1 MDTYTLKLFQRK
13 AIKSQREVLEALSN
27 YSFRLAHG
35 KKHSPDAAFY
45 RPALIE
51 LIDRFTKKVC
61 NCDLAYLEK
70 PFASYEIVIT
80 NIDITLNSVE
90 YTKITLDENDEI
102 ESTESSAYAPVVC
115 ANAHFISIE
124 EFAQRFSIDTKI
136 ATDWIKHRKIKC
148 AEKRP
153 SGWYVMET
161 QGFPSEKSQ
170 SGSYFFIGE
179 SGDLSSIAS
188 LCEGTQT
195 FTAFQD
201 ERQDGLLDS
210 MSFDSSGR
218 LIEHRQISR
227 EELNALEDALIRSQ
241 DVLFENTLVDVIDE
255 KVILG
260 FSKNPFST
268 IKEEEILNFVTELDL
283 PEETKSALK
292 AMARDNCGENL
303 FIKTLEKLSMKD
315 NFLLFINESI
325 AKYADN
331 HSRVFQG
338 SALEWKSQL

>member
-1 MDTYTLKLFQRK
+1 MDARTLKLFQRK

-27 YSFRLAHG
+27 YSFRLAHD
-35 KKHSPDAAFY
+35 KKHSSDDDFY

-51 LIDRFTKKVC
+51 LIDRFTKKVG

-90 YTKITLDENDEI
+90 YTKISLDENDEI
-102 ESTESSAYAPVVC
+102 ESTESSAYAPVIC
-115 ANAHFISIE
+115 ENAHFIPIE
-124 EFAQRFSIDTKI
+124 EFAQRFSIDAKI
-136 ATDWIKHRKIKC
+136 ATEWIKHRKVKR

-161 QGFPSEKSQ
+161 QGFPSEESQ

-218 LIEHRQISR
+218 LIEHRQISS

-241 DVLFENTLVDVIDE
+241 DVLFENTLIEVIDE
-255 KVILG
+255 KVISG
-260 FSKNPFST
+260 FNKNPFSA
-268 IKEEEILNFVTELDL
+268 IREEEILNFVTKLDL

-303 FIKTLEKLSMKD
+303 FIETLEKLSLRD
-315 NFLLFINESI
+315 SFLSFVNENI
-325 AKYADN
+325 DKYAEN
-331 HSRVFQG
+331 
-338 SALEWKSQL
+338 

>member
-1 MDTYTLKLFQRK
+1 MDAHTLKLFQRK
-13 AIKSQREVLEALSN
+13 AIKSKREVLEALSN

-35 KKHSPDAAFY
+35 KKYSLDAAFY
-45 RPALIE
+45 KPTLIE

-90 YTKITLDENDEI
+90 YTKISLDENDEI
-102 ESTESSAYAPVVC
+102 ESTESSAYAPVIC
-115 ANAHFISIE
+115 ASAHFISIE

-161 QGFPSEKSQ
+161 QGFPSDESQ

-179 SGDLSSIAS
+179 SGDLTSVAS
-188 LCEGTQT
+188 LSKGTQT
-195 FTAFQD
+195 FTTFQD
-201 ERQDGLLDS
+201 ERQDSLLDS
-210 MSFDSSGR
+210 MSLDANGR
-218 LIEHRQISR
+218 LIEHRQISS

-241 DVLFENTLVDVIDE
+241 DVLFENTLVEVIDE
-255 KVILG
+255 KVISG
-260 FSKNPFST
+260 FNRNPFSA

-283 PEETKSALK
+283 PEETKGVLK

-303 FIKTLEKLSMKD
+303 FIETLEKLSLKED
-315 NFLLFINESI
+315 FITFINE
-325 AKYADN
+325 AQ
-331 HSRVFQG
+331 V
-338 SALEWKSQL
+338 

>member
-1 MDTYTLKLFQRK
+1 MDAHTLKLFQRK
-13 AIKSQREVLEALSN
+13 AIKSKKEVLEALSN

-35 KKHSPDAAFY
+35 KKYSLDAAFY

-90 YTKITLDENDEI
+90 YTKISLDENDEI
-102 ESTESSAYAPVVC
+102 ESTESSAYAPVIC

-161 QGFPSEKSQ
+161 QGFPSEESQ
-170 SGSYFFIGE
+170 SGSHFFIGE
-179 SGDLSSIAS
+179 SGDLSSVAS
-188 LCEGTQT
+188 LSKGTQT

-210 MSFDSSGR
+210 MSLDANGR
-218 LIEHRQISR
+218 LIEHRQIGSD
-227 EELNALEDALIRSQ
+227 ELNALEDALIRSQ
-241 DVLFENTLVDVIDE
+241 DVLFENALIEVIDE
-255 KVILG
+255 KVISG
-260 FSKNPFST
+260 FNKNPFSA
-268 IKEEEILNFVTELDL
+268 IKEAEILNFVTELDL
-283 PEETKSALK
+283 PEETKGVLR

-303 FIKTLEKLSMKD
+303 FIETLEKLSMKD

-325 AKYADN
+325 AKHTDN

-338 SALEWKSQL
+338 SALDWKNQL

>member
-1 MDTYTLKLFQRK
+1 MDAHTLKLFQRK
-13 AIKSQREVLEALSN
+13 AIKSKKEVLEALSN

-35 KKHSPDAAFY
+35 KKYSLDAAFY
-45 RPALIE
+45 KPALIE
-51 LIDRFTKKVC
+51 LIDRFTKKVR

-90 YTKITLDENDEI
+90 YTKISLDENDEI
-102 ESTESSAYAPVVC
+102 ESTESSAYAPVIC
-115 ANAHFISIE
+115 TNAHFISIE

-161 QGFPSEKSQ
+161 QGFPSEESQ

-179 SGDLSSIAS
+179 SGDLSSVAS
-188 LCEGTQT
+188 LSKGTQT
-195 FTAFQD
+195 FTTFQD

-210 MSFDSSGR
+210 MSLDANGR
-218 LIEHRQISR
+218 LIEHRQIGSD
-227 EELNALEDALIRSQ
+227 ELNALEDALIRSQ
-241 DVLFENTLVDVIDE
+241 DVLFENTLVEVIDE
-255 KVILG
+255 KVISG
-260 FSKNPFST
+260 FNRNPFST

-303 FIKTLEKLSMKD
+303 FIETLEKLSLKED
-315 NFLLFINESI
+315 FITFINE
-325 AKYADN
+325 AQ
-331 HSRVFQG
+331 V
-338 SALEWKSQL
+338 